1 MKSVDEKKPLPPVK
15 LLQEIISAF
24 IVLSSVLFL
33 LESSLLMNSARLFA
47 KVEATYAS

>member
-33 LESSLLMNSARLFA
+33 FRELFIDEQC
-47 KVEATYAS
+47 KDLCQGGGYLC

>member
-15 LLQEIISAF
+15 LLQEIIWAF

-33 LESSLLMNSARLFA
+33 LELFIDEQC
-47 KVEATYAS
+47 KVLCQGGGYLC